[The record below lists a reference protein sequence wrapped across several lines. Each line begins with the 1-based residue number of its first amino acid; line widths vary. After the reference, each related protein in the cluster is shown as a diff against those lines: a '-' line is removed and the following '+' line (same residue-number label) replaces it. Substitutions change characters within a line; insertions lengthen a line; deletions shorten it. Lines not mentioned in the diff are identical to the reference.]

1 VTTLPPTR
9 RARLSE
15 HDGLLRSDAAT
26 ETIADDG
33 LGDPAPETRA
43 TRTPPSTQPLP
54 VLPLPVLPLHTPAE
68 AARLLAVPESW
79 LRRQVTARL
88 VPHTRLG
95 KHLRFSHADL
105 VVIATTA
112 ARPTAIAGAA
122 RRPARGRRPRTSAG

>member
-1 VTTLPPTR
+1 
-9 RARLSE
+9 
-15 HDGLLRSDAAT
+15 
-26 ETIADDG
+26 
-33 LGDPAPETRA
+33 
-43 TRTPPSTQPLP
+43 
-54 VLPLPVLPLHTPAE
+54 VLPLHTPAE

-112 ARPTAIAGAA
+112 AQPAGIPVAA
-122 RRPARGRRPRTSAG
+122 RRPRGRRPRATSGW

>member
-1 VTTLPPTR
+1 MTAAPATR
-9 RARLSE
+9 RGRSLE
-15 HDGLLRSDAAT
+15 HACLLVCDAT
-26 ETIADDG
+26 VETMADDHV
-33 LGDPAPETRA
+33 GDPAAEIPA
-43 TRTPPSTQPLP
+43 TKTAPTAPTAPTP
-54 VLPLPVLPLHTPAE
+54 PVLPLHTPAE

-112 ARPTAIAGAA
+112 AQPAGIPLAA
-122 RRPARGRRPRTSAG
+122 RRPRGRRPRTSGW